1 MDRMDEMETE
11 KGFVRKTRVFQKQET
26 IDKQDFHTKIKEFIR
41 SIIRFQLL
49 ESRFKFIKNTQND
62 N

>member
-1 MDRMDEMETE
+1 MDEMETE